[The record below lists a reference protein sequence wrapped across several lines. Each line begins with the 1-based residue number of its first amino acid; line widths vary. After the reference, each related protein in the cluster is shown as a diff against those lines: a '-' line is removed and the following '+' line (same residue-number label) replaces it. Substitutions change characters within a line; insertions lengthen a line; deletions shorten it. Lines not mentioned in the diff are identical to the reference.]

1 MWSINEFCEPLDH
14 EFSGIEPLPDNLRG
28 VRLDEDWGLKQH
40 CGRRELKSVDFL
52 IQTKT
57 GYCFLEFTDIGR
69 QIDNTLKKI
78 ATVSESSDL
87 PRPLKREITK
97 KLRNDVSSEA
107 RDKYLQT
114 CQIFSQAQKQLCDV
128 PQLSN
133 GCKFLIVYAPLN
145 QQLRNSDIEIYR
157 FLDYMKNSLITA
169 IPDEMFLK
177 IEIITL
183 DMFLKH
189 FTVQPLP

>member
-14 EFSGIEPLPDNLRG
+14 EFSGIEPLPEHLRG
-28 VRLDEDWGLKQH
+28 IRMDEDWGLKQH

-57 GYCFLEFTDIGR
+57 GYYFLEFTDIGR
-69 QIDNTLKKI
+69 QIDAMLTKI
-78 ATVSESSDL
+78 ATIKESSDL

-97 KLRNDVSSEA
+97 KLRSDVSSEA

-114 CQIFSQAQKQLCDV
+114 CQIFYHVHNQLDDV
-128 PQLSN
+128 PSLSN

-145 QQLRNSDIEIYR
+145 QHLRSNDIEIYR
-157 FLDYMKNSLITA
+157 FLDYMKNSLTTA
-169 IPDEMFLK
+169 IPDDMFRK
-177 IEIITL
+177 VEIITL

-189 FTVQPLP
+189 FTR